1 MEKIPMNRLLLK
13 SVVLLSGF
21 LLAAVCLFI
30 SSVDSGRAQV
40 RSTTVI
46 RPDASAQTGN
56 RTWGR
61 LANPGYRDKAIK
73 TTLFFAGRPLDG
85 TGSANPNDPLF
96 NGAGPSANAQ
106 SCYSVHPRESF
117 NLNWVDPDNPSSDE
131 NRQHVLREM
140 ASAGLNVV
148 SMSTWGESWL
158 TSTIDC
164 TNIVQ
169 LEDCGPP
176 CSAANRANCCSN
188 ADGSKCIPRCSK
200 GFAGKRTCR
209 IGWFGA
215 APMQISTLA
224 KDQLFD
230 AARGNPLLIIP
241 FIESRF
247 DIDWDFDDEFPCA
260 NKNEFPCSSSQQL
273 APLLVSQIEDLIN
286 HYLKNP
292 KHPEW
297 ANKWARVYD
306 QKGNERYAVVIAH
319 AASQKLDPNLHPD
332 SDIKFA
338 AGFDAVA
345 NKVFQDTG
353 GVRVGFF
360 LDPIPP
366 SPTSN
371 FGCTAVDA
379 SRLAS
384 IYQHSFKPDG
394 ATTGRELKKQESILG
409 IHSYM
414 PEGWVDVAPEPY
426 AKVDECFRMRWK
438 EAFSKS
444 WFDSD
449 IPFLQDISAGYD
461 GSKLFKDRQPEGW
474 GLTKWGYNP
483 EWRAKLSQL
492 VKDFGQNGIVYN
504 AWNGYCEG
512 LAGMETN
519 ENHRESNDWLRA
531 VTSIYPNGLEGLEG
545 SPPIVPP
552 GPIRPE
558 VASFIYG
565 ILNDGHLRWYRHNGA
580 ASGLGLE
587 SSGAWQG
594 PRPVGFGW
602 GGFKQVFA
610 GGGNVIYAITQ
621 DGRLLWYRHN
631 GFNNGGDL
639 TTWEGPKEVGHGW
652 QNFREVF
659 PGSDGVIYAITDDGI
674 LKWYRHLGFA
684 DGSVAW
690 DGPKDVGSGWAQF
703 KQVFAMGRGVIY
715 AITNDGTLKWYKHA
729 AYLEGRGLN
738 SPGAWFGPKDFGGGW
753 GDYTEVF
760 PGGEGVIYAIT
771 NDGTLKWYR
780 HDNFSGDG
788 ESSVPNSNAPTGD
801 PRVLRRSGVQTPQRP
816 LATRQSGVLSAPGF
830 SPQPGRLEGP
840 RTVGNG
846 WNGFRQ
852 VFALLPRIPDVP
864 R

>member
-1 MEKIPMNRLLLK
+1 VNRLIFK
-13 SVVLLSGF
+13 SSFLTGGF
-21 LLAAVCLFI
+21 LLAALGGFI
-30 SSVDSGRAQV
+30 GSRDPGRAQV
-40 RSTTVI
+40 RTRSVA
-46 RPDASAQTGN
+46 RSNDAAQSGS

-61 LANPGYRDKAIK
+61 LANPGYRDKTIK

-85 TGSANPNDPLF
+85 TGSENPNDPFF
-96 NGAGPSANAQ
+96 NGIGPSARVLD
-106 SCYSVHPRESF
+106 CYSVNPKYNP
-117 NLNWVDPDNPSSDE
+117 NLNWVDPDNPRSDA
-131 NRQHVLREM
+131 NRLYVLREM
-140 ASAGLNVV
+140 ADAGLNVV

-158 TSTIDC
+158 RSTMDC
-164 TNIVQ
+164 SNIVSQ
-169 LEDCGPP
+169 EDCGPP
-176 CSAANRANCCSN
+176 CGNPKSDPNDCCRN
-188 ADGSKCIPRCSK
+188 PDGSKCIGRCSS
-200 GFAGKRTCR
+200 GSRGRRSCR
-209 IGWFGA
+209 IGWYGA
-215 APMQISTLA
+215 APMQISTVA

-230 AARGNPLLIIP
+230 AAVKTPMLILP

-247 DIDWDFDDEFPCA
+247 DVDWDFDDEFPCA
-260 NKNEFPCSSSQQL
+260 NRNEFPCSSPQKL
-273 APLLVSQIEDLIN
+273 APGLVSQIEDLIN

-319 AASQKLDPNLHPD
+319 AASQKLDPNRHPE
-332 SDIKFA
+332 SDRKFA

-345 NKVFQDTG
+345 NKIFQDTG
-353 GVRVGFF
+353 GVRVGFL
-360 LDPIPP
+360 LDPMPP
-366 SPTSN
+366 SPTSD
-371 FGCTAVDA
+371 FGCAAVDA
-379 SRLAS
+379 FRLTS
-384 IYQHSFKPDG
+384 IYHDSFKPDG
-394 ATTGRELKKQESILG
+394 VTTGPELAQQESILG

-414 PEGWVDVAPEPY
+414 PEGWVDVFPEPH
-426 AKVDECFRMRWK
+426 AKVDQCFRMRWK
-438 EAFSKS
+438 EDFSYK
-444 WFDSD
+444 WFHSGV
-449 IPFLQDISAGYD
+449 PFLQDISAGYD
-461 GSKLFKDRQPEGW
+461 GSILFQYRPPEGW
-474 GLTKWGYNP
+474 GLTKWGYDA

-519 ENHRESNDWLRA
+519 ENGTESKDWLRA
-531 VTSIYPNGLEGLEG
+531 VTNIYPNGFEG
-545 SPPIVPP
+545 SPPIIPP
-552 GPIRPE
+552 GPLRPE

-565 ILNDGHLRWYRHNGA
+565 ILNDGQLRWYRHNGA

-587 SSGAWQG
+587 TPGAWQG
-594 PRPVGFGW
+594 PRPVGLGW
-602 GGFKQVFA
+602 GGFKQVFG
-610 GGGNVIYAITQ
+610 GGGNVAYAITQ
-621 DGRLLWYRHN
+621 DGRLLWYRHD

-652 QNFREVF
+652 QHFREVF
-659 PGSDGVIYAITDDGI
+659 PGSDGVIYAITDDGT

-684 DGSVAW
+684 DGSVSW
-690 DGPKDVGSGWAQF
+690 DGPKDVGSGWADF

-715 AITNDGTLKWYKHA
+715 AITNDGTLKWYQHA

-753 GDYTEVF
+753 GDYVEVF

-788 ESSVPNSNAPTGD
+788 ESPVPTSNAPTGD
-801 PRVLRRSGVQTPQRP
+801 RRIHGRAGVQTEQRP
-816 LATRQSGVLSAPGF
+816 LGTRQSGVLQVPGF
-830 SPQPGRLEGP
+830 SPQPGQLEGP

-852 VFALLPRIPDVP
+852 VFALLPRTPDVV